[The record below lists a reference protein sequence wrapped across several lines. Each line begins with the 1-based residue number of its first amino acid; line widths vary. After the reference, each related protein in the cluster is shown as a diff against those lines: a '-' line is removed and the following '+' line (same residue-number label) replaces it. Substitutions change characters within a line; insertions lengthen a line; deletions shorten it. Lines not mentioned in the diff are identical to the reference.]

1 MVAGTGQKLERQR
14 WRLSRQGSVT
24 ASLTVLLDRAVEAAR
39 RLPADKATSKNG
51 RTGSELRHPR
61 ESGDP
66 GGLGPRFRGD
76 DVGCC
81 LNAK

>member
-1 MVAGTGQKLERQR
+1 L
-14 WRLSRQGSVT
+14 
-24 ASLTVLLDRAVEAAR
+24 AAEHGC
-39 RLPADKATSKNG
+39 KATSKNK

-76 DVGCC
+76 DVECC
-81 LNAK
+81 LNPKWFNYFWASPKCHGGSGAEPYDLQCD